1 MVARL
6 SDPIIPY
13 PTGRFPFSHLYQAIN
28 CLATIGKSL
37 RDKRLTAVH
46 EIEAISLRLAG
57 FEHSGSTELAE
68 VLSAVAFA

>member
-13 PTGRFPFSHLYQAIN
+13 PTGRFPFSHGYQAIN

-37 RDKRLTAVH
+37 RDKRLTAVRK
-46 EIEAISLRLAG
+46 IEATPIQI
-57 FEHSGSTELAE
+57 FEHEDEDEHEDDVYDPL
-68 VLSAVAFA
+68 

>member
-13 PTGRFPFSHLYQAIN
+13 PTGRFPFSHGYQAIN

-37 RDKRLTAVH
+37 RDKKLKAVRK
-46 EIEAISLRLAG
+46 IEATPTQPQR
-57 FEHSGSTELAE
+57 FEDEDDEDENEPA
-68 VLSAVAFA
+68 